1 MSKKFLSIHNH
12 CSKSKLALAIQILMC
27 CEAIAAPIGGEIV
40 GGTGTIT
47 QQGSETAIIQ
57 DTERLAIDWQNF
69 DVGKDERVTFVQPGQ
84 SAIAL
89 NRILSDKGS
98 EILGQINA
106 NGHVIL
112 VNPQGVVFK
121 EGAVVNAGGLIASGL
136 QINPEDFM
144 NGDLIFKHLEGTDGT
159 VINAGTINAAAGG
172 NVAMIG
178 TRVENRGL
186 ISAHLST
193 VTLSSGKGAVLSF
206 DDAGL
211 LSVKVNEAM
220 LQSELGDK
228 AAVTN
233 AGQIQA
239 EGGRVLLSA
248 NTTRDVFSQAVN
260 WGDRQQARSV
270 TYNDDGSFTLGAGGD
285 VVNSGDITVS
295 GKTAGDVVVLGENVA
310 HSGTIKANAIQGRGG
325 NIELHANTTTK
336 VIGDGRIFA
345 NAEQGG
351 DIKLLGENVG
361 LFDQAAIAA
370 TGEKGGGRVL
380 LGGDQE
386 GLNPQIRNAEFAYI
400 SENSNINA
408 SATDAG
414 DGGVAIIFA
423 EDTARIYG
431 NLSAKGGATG
441 GDGGFVETSGKRGF
455 SIANTPDVSALKGNG
470 GHWLIDPYSITIA
483 SDGSDIPD
491 DGIFTSCEEG
501 AYLSV
506 EKIKKVLSDGINV
519 TVQTGGD
526 GGNITVSALIDPELT
541 SDATLNLFSNG
552 NIFINADITPASD
565 VGGKLN
571 LNLYANAGGA
581 GGDIKFNV
589 NKDGDPLFKDGD
601 PLFLNNIKINTN
613 GGEFVVGHLASEG
626 NETPLIWKIDPMKSG
641 ASNVDFSRSTINTRS
656 ELGAGK
662 FSVNVSGKV
671 TLGDMPMFN
680 YGEHYADL
688 TIHANEL
695 IFYKGQAHLNG
706 QNIQLGAA
714 EWKVGDSDDLS
725 NLTLETQG
733 GDITLSMKGGDF
745 YPPILKSARNITLSA
760 VSGDGMTEG
769 PEFEIKGHKDGIT
782 LNGILT
788 LALGN
793 RGSTEAIKI
802 TNDFTSDPTEKTAN
816 LIIASA
822 NDVQLD
828 VSGEIVLGDSNVT
841 GDLSLTSGGDI
852 RQESEKSLSVAGT
865 STFNV
870 SSGSV
875 ILNQKQNNFV
885 KAVTVGGTNVLDVD
899 LLSTS
904 NLILGGGA
912 AHALTAASHDGSIS
926 QVEALDVTGA
936 TTLSAAG
943 TITLYHEN
951 EFTTINISKAESA
964 EIHNEKNL
972 TLGTIENVDQLTLNV
987 SGDLGQSEALTLDK
1001 LILAVTGKTSLA
1013 KSGNRITEMSGSVA
1027 DGELSSTGS
1036 LRIGDL
1042 TVENG
1047 QSFSLQLSGDEV
1059 QSSHLSQL
1067 ADTTLTVNSDALISA
1082 SNIALTENVK
1092 LGGTA
1097 DLTFE
1102 QVVNFVLQGQVE
1114 GEDAADNAFTING
1127 QKGSDNTYKVLKE
1140 AKWDGIAFEINGEGN
1155 SSLQGPNLIATWK
1168 INVADQQHTLSTK
1181 EQGEITFSGMT
1192 VLKGGE
1198 QDDTFEFYGNEE
1210 SNINFSKID
1219 GGGGENTLD
1228 YSKFN
1233 SDVNITVSRSAQYV
1247 DIISGIQVLVGN
1259 GDRATLQALD
1269 GIGSIWSISDDGESN
1284 FITWSPNED
1293 ADEPTELFGGE
1304 MVFRGFNNISG
1315 GPAADE
1321 FKVALPASVSSTTYM
1336 YTLDGG
1342 GGKDSLIIKDGG
1354 ADWMGTYGVDQ
1365 NSGPDQNSVPG
1376 FTFSFLGEKR
1386 IKVDYKEI
1394 ENINLTAGLTE
1405 MMVWAKSPGDK
1416 IQLGDR
1422 WWQLNNFQA
1431 VDYTDGL
1438 QKLTVKGGGGSI
1450 SLVRKEN
1457 GAASPDGTDEPLPKE
1472 NINFPNELEIVGGSL
1487 EFDENV
1493 SLNTGHLHLKGFNGG
1508 IGSDKAPLDISV
1520 DNLTL
1525 SLADDAKAVYLRE
1538 KEGVSLAGLD
1548 GGGLVDLRVEVGD
1561 LSQTGAIKKEN
1572 GALLLNAVKGSIW
1585 LEDDANK
1592 ISVPVTLK
1600 AADNATLHA
1609 SGDLLDAKVDAKHSI
1624 LKADGDIEVVV
1635 ATEGWFE
1642 RGQEIN
1648 IEDIDKISLY
1658 SGGSASVAGRGG
1670 VSIAEAGVSGH
1681 LTINSAVIYFGGITN
1696 AEILTIASV
1705 KDLGEDLNPGG
1716 LEGVTVLVTSP
1727 VVIQGVAEFNNA
1739 WVFGEELVYSASSNL
1754 FNARKFTPADLMIEI
1769 EELTEIDPAIFTNV
1783 RNYVYQDISIR
1794 LPSDQLYGEMMTE

>member
-47 QQGSETAIIQ
+47 QQGSETAIVQ
-57 DTERLAIDWQNF
+57 ETERLAIDWQNF
-69 DVGKDERVTFVQPGQ
+69 DIGKDERVTFVQPGQ

-98 EILGQINA
+98 EILGKIDA

-178 TRVENRGL
+178 TQVENRGL

-220 LQSELGDK
+220 LQSELGNK

-233 AGQIQA
+233 AGKIQA

-295 GKTAGDVVVLGENVA
+295 GKTAGDVVVLGENIT
-310 HSGTIKANAIQGRGG
+310 HSGTIKANAIRGRGG

-336 VIGDGRIFA
+336 VIDDGLITA

-400 SENSNINA
+400 SENSNIDA

-431 NLSAKGGATG
+431 NLSAKGGATE
-441 GDGGFVETSGKRGF
+441 GDGGFIETSGKRGF
-455 SIANTPDVSALKGNG
+455 SIANTPDVSAVKGNG
-470 GHWLIDPYSITIA
+470 GHWLIDPYNIRIA
-483 SDGSDIPD
+483 SQGSETLPD
-491 DGIFTSCEEG
+491 DGIFTSGVEATLAVDSIIDVLKRG
-501 AYLSV
+501 A
-506 EKIKKVLSDGINV
+506 NV
-519 TVQTGGD
+519 TVKTGED
-526 GGNITVSALIDPELT
+526 GGNIIIANDITVTHEEESTGNPTLT
-541 SDATLNLFSNG
+541 LQAGNNIEFKADIQAAEDRLLNIHAHANWSGGRG
-552 NIFINADITPASD
+552 NILF
-565 VGGKLN
+565 
-571 LNLYANAGGA
+571 
-581 GGDIKFNV
+581 
-589 NKDGDPLFKDGD
+589 DGMRT
-601 PLFLNNIKINTN
+601 INTN
-613 GGEFVVGHLASEG
+613 GGDF
-626 NETPLIWKIDPMKSG
+626 KIAGD
-641 ASNVDFSRSTINTRS
+641 AINNN
-656 ELGAGK
+656 ELGANDPAPGAYNIDLTNLTI
-662 FSVNVSGKV
+662 NVGGGDFFAHAANKL
-671 TLGDMPMFN
+671 TLGQN
-680 YGEHYADL
+680 LNLQGGDL
-688 TIHANEL
+688 V
-695 IFYKGQAHLNG
+695 
-706 QNIQLGAA
+706 LGAA
-714 EWKVGDSDDLS
+714 EWEFNHHSLTTTSASATPDKGNIKLITGGELRLPYIKSAGDIILNVRDTEGIGQFKVHNQRQSGDGWRDFALDGV
-725 NLTLETQG
+725 LTLDLGEKGSATIGNIVGAQSLAIESG
-733 GDITLSMKGGDF
+733 NDIDLKTNGSISLGKVAVAGDLTLDANGEDIRQLEGASLNVIGNSKFSSNNSVLLNNDNNVFGGTVFFGQMVNHAVLKASEGVKLADMSINDGSLEVLAILASGDITQEGAVKGKNISIMLASDE
-745 YPPILKSARNITLSA
+745 NITLEGSNQFSSVVISKA
-760 VSGDGMTEG
+760 NVATIRNSKDLHVGGVTEV
-769 PEFEIKGHKDGIT
+769 DT
-782 LNGILT
+782 LNLHVEGNLT
-788 LALGN
+788 QGAAIDVNQLSLDIS
-793 RGSTEAIKI
+793 GSTSLENDQNKI
-802 TNDFTSDPTEKTAN
+802 GG
-816 LIIASA
+816 L
-822 NDVQLD
+822 
-828 VSGEIVLGDSNVT
+828 SGSKL
-841 GDLSLTSGGDI
+841 SGGKI
-852 RQESEKSLSVAGT
+852 
-865 STFNV
+865 
-870 SSGSV
+870 
-875 ILNQKQNNFV
+875 
-885 KAVTVGGTNVLDVD
+885 
-899 LLSTS
+899 
-904 NLILGGGA
+904 
-912 AHALTAASHDGSIS
+912 
-926 QVEALDVTGA
+926 
-936 TTLSAAG
+936 SAAG
-943 TITLYHEN
+943 SLKINDLTIFN
-951 EFTTINISKAESA
+951 ETTINASGINVAGQVHLTDSA
-964 EIHNEKNL
+964 DLIFNNL
-972 TLGTIENVDQLTLNV
+972 ANF
-987 SGDLGQSEALTLDK
+987 ALTGR
-1001 LILAVTGKTSLA
+1001 IAGGTSVTANG
-1013 KSGNRITEMSGSVA
+1013 
-1027 DGELSSTGS
+1027 
-1036 LRIGDL
+1036 
-1042 TVENG
+1042 NG
-1047 QSFSLQLSGDEV
+1047 QG
-1059 QSSHLSQL
+1059 
-1067 ADTTLTVNSDALISA
+1067 
-1082 SNIALTENVK
+1082 
-1092 LGGTA
+1092 
-1097 DLTFE
+1097 
-1102 QVVNFVLQGQVE
+1102 
-1114 GEDAADNAFTING
+1114 
-1127 QKGSDNTYKVLKE
+1127 
-1140 AKWDGIAFEINGEGN
+1140 
-1155 SSLQGPNLIATWK
+1155 SLQGPNSAATWK

-1219 GGGGENTLD
+1219 GGGGEDTLD
-1228 YSKFN
+1228 YSNLNGNLRIAVGN
-1233 SDVNITVSRSAQYV
+1233 SSKYVSEIPNI
-1247 DIISGIQVLVGN
+1247 DVLVGN
-1259 GDRATLQALD
+1259 GDSAALHAPDNATSEWV
-1269 GIGSIWSISDDGESN
+1269 IGDGEN
-1284 FITWSPNED
+1284 NRIEWTLNE
-1293 ADEPTELFGGE
+1293 APTVETDESIEPVVPFEPAKPSEGK
-1304 MVFRGFNNISG
+1304 MAFRGFNNLIGGTGKDDFRVKLQGHSG
-1315 GPAADE
+1315 HY
-1321 FKVALPASVSSTTYM
+1321 K
-1336 YTLDGG
+1336 LDGG
-1342 GGKDSLIIKDGG
+1342 SDNVDADGDPNAEIADTLNILDGG
-1354 ADWMGTYGVDQ
+1354 DDGIGTYGVDQ
-1365 NSGPDQNSVPG
+1365 NSGPR
-1376 FTFSFLGEKR
+1376 FTFSFSGEEP

-1431 VDYTDGL
+1431 VNYTDGL

-1609 SGDLLDAKVDAKHSI
+1609 IGNLLDAKVDAKHSI

-1670 VSIAEAGVSGH
+1670 VSIAEADISGH
-1681 LTINSAVIYFGGITN
+1681 LTIKSPIIYFWGLTN
-1696 AEILTIASV
+1696 AELLTIASV

-1727 VVIQGVAEFNNA
+1727 VVIQDVAKFNNA
-1739 WVFGEELVYSASSNL
+1739 LVFGEELVHSDSGNF
-1754 FNARKFTPADLMIEI
+1754 FNARKFTSADLMIEV

-1794 LPSDQLYGEMMTE
+1794 LPSDQLYEEMITE

>member
-98 EILGQINA
+98 EILGQIDA

-178 TRVENRGL
+178 TQVENRGL

-295 GKTAGDVVVLGENVA
+295 GKTVGDVVVLGENIT

-336 VIGDGRIFA
+336 VTDDGLITA

-400 SENSNINA
+400 SENSNIDA

-455 SIANTPDVSALKGNG
+455 SIANTPDVTTVKGNG
-470 GHWLIDPYSITIA
+470 GHWLIDPYNIRIA
-483 SDGSDIPD
+483 SQGSDLPGS
-491 DGIFTSCEEG
+491 GIFESSEDAALYVTSIIRALG
-501 AYLSV
+501 R
-506 EKIKKVLSDGINV
+506 GTNV
-519 TVQTGGD
+519 TVKTGEDGGD
-526 GGNITVSALIDPELT
+526 IIISAEIEVDKGEN
-541 SDATLNLFSNG
+541 ATLNLLAHNDIIINENIQATGSN
-552 NIFINADITPASD
+552 T
-565 VGGKLN
+565 LN
-571 LNLYANAGGA
+571 LHLHANRSEKEDGGNV
-581 GGDIKFNV
+581 KF
-589 NKDGDPLFKDGD
+589 GTI
-601 PLFLNNIKINTN
+601 NNGAVSIQTN
-613 GGEFVVGHLASEG
+613 GGDF
-626 NETPLIWKIDPMKSG
+626 KITG
-641 ASNVDFSRSTINTRS
+641 GTINNN
-656 ELGAGK
+656 ELGANDANNDPAPGAY
-662 FSVNVSGKV
+662 NI
-671 TLGDMPMFN
+671 
-680 YGEHYADL
+680 DL
-688 TIHANEL
+688 TNLTINVGGGDFVAHAANEL
-695 IFYKGQAHLNG
+695 TLGQHLNLQG
-706 QNIQLGAA
+706 GDLVLGAA
-714 EWKVGDSDDLS
+714 EWEFNHHSLTTTSASATPDKGNIKLITGGELRLPYIKSAGDIILNVRDTEGIGQFKVHNQRQSGDGWRDFALDGV
-725 NLTLETQG
+725 LTLDLGEKGSATIGNIVGAQSLAIESG
-733 GDITLSMKGGDF
+733 NDIDLKTNGSISLGKVAVAGDLTLDANGEDIRQLEGASLNVIGNSKFSSNNSVLLNNDNNVFGGTVFFGQMVNHAVLKASEGVKLADMSINDGSLEVLAILASGDITQEGAVKGKNISIMLASDE
-745 YPPILKSARNITLSA
+745 NITLEGSNQFSSVVISKA
-760 VSGDGMTEG
+760 NVATIRNSKDLHVGGVTEV
-769 PEFEIKGHKDGIT
+769 DT
-782 LNGILT
+782 LNLHVEGNLT
-788 LALGN
+788 QGAAIDVNQLSLDIS
-793 RGSTEAIKI
+793 GSTSLENDQNKI
-802 TNDFTSDPTEKTAN
+802 GG
-816 LIIASA
+816 L
-822 NDVQLD
+822 
-828 VSGEIVLGDSNVT
+828 SGSKL
-841 GDLSLTSGGDI
+841 SGGKI
-852 RQESEKSLSVAGT
+852 
-865 STFNV
+865 
-870 SSGSV
+870 
-875 ILNQKQNNFV
+875 
-885 KAVTVGGTNVLDVD
+885 
-899 LLSTS
+899 
-904 NLILGGGA
+904 
-912 AHALTAASHDGSIS
+912 
-926 QVEALDVTGA
+926 
-936 TTLSAAG
+936 SAAG
-943 TITLYHEN
+943 SLKINDLTIFN
-951 EFTTINISKAESA
+951 ETTINASGINVAGQVHLTDSA
-964 EIHNEKNL
+964 DLIFNNL
-972 TLGTIENVDQLTLNV
+972 ANF
-987 SGDLGQSEALTLDK
+987 ALTGR
-1001 LILAVTGKTSLA
+1001 IAGGTSVTANG
-1013 KSGNRITEMSGSVA
+1013 
-1027 DGELSSTGS
+1027 
-1036 LRIGDL
+1036 
-1042 TVENG
+1042 NG
-1047 QSFSLQLSGDEV
+1047 QG
-1059 QSSHLSQL
+1059 
-1067 ADTTLTVNSDALISA
+1067 
-1082 SNIALTENVK
+1082 
-1092 LGGTA
+1092 
-1097 DLTFE
+1097 
-1102 QVVNFVLQGQVE
+1102 
-1114 GEDAADNAFTING
+1114 
-1127 QKGSDNTYKVLKE
+1127 
-1140 AKWDGIAFEINGEGN
+1140 
-1155 SSLQGPNLIATWK
+1155 SLQGPNSAATWK

-1354 ADWMGTYGVDQ
+1354 TDWMGTYGVDQ

-1525 SLADDAKAVYLRE
+1525 SLAGDAKAVYLRE

-1548 GGGLVDLRVEVGD
+1548 GGGLVDLRVKVGD

-1609 SGDLLDAKVDAKHSI
+1609 SGDLLKAEVDAKHST
-1624 LKADGDIEVVV
+1624 LKIGGDIEVVV
-1635 ATEGWFE
+1635 AAEGWFE

-1670 VSIAEAGVSGH
+1670 VSIAEAGISGH
-1681 LTINSAVIYFGGITN
+1681 LTIKSPVIYFGGRTN

-1705 KDLGEDLNPGG
+1705 KDLGKDLNPGG

-1727 VVIQGVAEFNNA
+1727 VVIQDVAEFKNA
-1739 WVFGEELVYSASSNL
+1739 LVIGSELVHSANGKVFGV
-1754 FNARKFTPADLMIEI
+1754 RRFTPADQMIEL
-1769 EELTEIDPAIFTNV
+1769 EGLAEIDPAIFTNV
-1783 RNYVYQDISIR
+1783 KNYVYQDVSIR
-1794 LPSDQLYGEMMTE
+1794 LPSDQLYDEMMAD

>member
-98 EILGQINA
+98 EILGKIDA

-136 QINPEDFM
+136 QINPDDFM

-172 NVAMIG
+172 NVALIG
-178 TRVENRGL
+178 TQVENRGL

-295 GKTAGDVVVLGENVA
+295 GKTAGDVVVLGENVT
-310 HSGTIKANAIQGRGG
+310 HSGTIKANAIRGRGG

-336 VIGDGRIFA
+336 VTDDGLITA

-455 SIANTPDVSALKGNG
+455 SIANTPDVTTVKGNG
-470 GHWLIDPYSITIA
+470 GHWLIDPYNITIA
-483 SDGSDIPD
+483 SEGSDTLD
-491 DGIFTSCEEG
+491 DGMFTSCEEG
-501 AYLSV
+501 ASLSV
-506 EKIKKVLSDGINV
+506 EEIKKALSDGINV

-526 GGNITVSALIDPELT
+526 RREGGEQRGGNITVSSEISVALDRSVTLSLIAHNNINIEKNIVASEDGALSFHLHANRSEKEVDGGNVKFGTINNGAVSIQTNGGDFKITGGTINNNELGANDANNDPAPGAYNIDLT
-541 SDATLNLFSNG
+541 NLT
-552 NIFINADITPASD
+552 IN
-565 VGGKLN
+565 VGGGDFFAHAANKLTLGQN
-571 LNLYANAGGA
+571 LNLQ
-581 GGDIKFNV
+581 GGDLV
-589 NKDGDPLFKDGD
+589 
-601 PLFLNNIKINTN
+601 
-613 GGEFVVGHLASEG
+613 
-626 NETPLIWKIDPMKSG
+626 
-641 ASNVDFSRSTINTRS
+641 
-656 ELGAGK
+656 
-662 FSVNVSGKV
+662 
-671 TLGDMPMFN
+671 
-680 YGEHYADL
+680 
-688 TIHANEL
+688 
-695 IFYKGQAHLNG
+695 
-706 QNIQLGAA
+706 LGAA
-714 EWKVGDSDDLS
+714 EWEFNHHSLTTTSASATPDKGNIKLITGGELRLPYIKSAGDIILNVRDTEGIGQFKVHNQRQSGDGWRDFALDGV
-725 NLTLETQG
+725 LTLDLGEKGSATIGNIVGAQSLAIESG
-733 GDITLSMKGGDF
+733 NDIDLKTNGSISLGKVAVAGDLTLDANGEDIRQLEGASLNVVGNSKFSSNNSVLLNNGNNEFGGTVFLGQMVKHAVLNASEGVKLADMSVNHSSLEILASGDITQEGAVKGNNISIMLASDE
-745 YPPILKSARNITLSA
+745 NITLEGSNQFSSVVISKA
-760 VSGDGMTEG
+760 NVATIRNSKDLQIGGVTEVG
-769 PEFEIKGHKDGIT
+769 T
-782 LNGILT
+782 LNLHVGGNLTQGAAIDVDQLSLDISGSTSLDGHENKIGGLSGNKLSGGNISTAGSLKINDLT
-788 LALGN
+788 L
-793 RGSTEAIKI
+793 
-802 TNDFTSDPTEKTAN
+802 TNE
-816 LIIASA
+816 
-822 NDVQLD
+822 
-828 VSGEIVLGDSNVT
+828 
-841 GDLSLTSGGDI
+841 
-852 RQESEKSLSVAGT
+852 
-865 STFNV
+865 
-870 SSGSV
+870 
-875 ILNQKQNNFV
+875 
-885 KAVTVGGTNVLDVD
+885 
-899 LLSTS
+899 
-904 NLILGGGA
+904 
-912 AHALTAASHDGSIS
+912 
-926 QVEALDVTGA
+926 
-936 TTLSAAG
+936 
-943 TITLYHEN
+943 
-951 EFTTINISKAESA
+951 TTINAS
-964 EIHNEKNL
+964 EINL
-972 TLGTIENVDQLTLNV
+972 AGQVQLTDSAKLTFNNLANFTL
-987 SGDLGQSEALTLDK
+987 SGRIAGKNS
-1001 LILAVTGKTSLA
+1001 VTVNG
-1013 KSGNRITEMSGSVA
+1013 
-1027 DGELSSTGS
+1027 
-1036 LRIGDL
+1036 
-1042 TVENG
+1042 NG
-1047 QSFSLQLSGDEV
+1047 QG
-1059 QSSHLSQL
+1059 
-1067 ADTTLTVNSDALISA
+1067 
-1082 SNIALTENVK
+1082 
-1092 LGGTA
+1092 
-1097 DLTFE
+1097 
-1102 QVVNFVLQGQVE
+1102 
-1114 GEDAADNAFTING
+1114 
-1127 QKGSDNTYKVLKE
+1127 
-1140 AKWDGIAFEINGEGN
+1140 
-1155 SSLQGPNLIATWK
+1155 SLQGPNSTTTWK

-1228 YSKFN
+1228 YSNLNGNLRIAVGN
-1233 SDVNITVSRSAQYV
+1233 SSKYVSEIPNI
-1247 DIISGIQVLVGN
+1247 DVLVGN
-1259 GDRATLQALD
+1259 GDSAALHAPDNATSEWV
-1269 GIGSIWSISDDGESN
+1269 IGDGEN
-1284 FITWSPNED
+1284 NRIEWTLNE
-1293 ADEPTELFGGE
+1293 APTVETDESIEPVVPFEPAKPSEGK
-1304 MVFRGFNNISG
+1304 MAFRGFKNLIGGTGKDDFRVKLQDHSG
-1315 GPAADE
+1315 HY
-1321 FKVALPASVSSTTYM
+1321 K
-1336 YTLDGG
+1336 LDGG
-1342 GGKDSLIIKDGG
+1342 SENVDADGDPNTEISDTLNILDGG
-1354 ADWMGTYGVDQ
+1354 DDWIGTYGVDQ
-1365 NSGPDQNSVPG
+1365 NSGPR
-1376 FTFSFLGEKR
+1376 FTFYFSGEER

-1394 ENINLTAGLTE
+1394 ENINLTADLDE
-1405 MMVWAKSPGDK
+1405 MTVRGESSDDR
-1416 IQLGDR
+1416 IQLGNR

-1493 SLNTGHLHLKGFNGG
+1493 SLNTGHLHLEGLKGGVG
-1508 IGSDKAPLDISV
+1508 TMDSRLRISV
-1520 DNLTL
+1520 DTLKLTDNTGDL
-1525 SLADDAKAVYLRE
+1525 YLRE
-1538 KEGVSLAGLD
+1538 DDGLALAGVVN
-1548 GGGLVDLRVEVGD
+1548 GGLVDLVVLEGV
-1561 LSQTGAIKKEN
+1561 LSQNDAISRGEEGQLIFKAVTGAIRLDHEDN
-1572 GALLLNAVKGSIW
+1572 SI
-1585 LEDDANK
+1585 AGP
-1592 ISVPVTLK
+1592 I
-1600 AADNATLHA
+1600 TLHA
-1609 SGDLLDAKVDAKHSI
+1609 GTDATLYTMGNLVLGGVTASNLDLRASGSIASTNPIVVNNVASFVSGADIDLKSASNELNDVTISPINKDAKMDVHLASNGNLRVFNSNVHGKLDLTAGRIYFLGLTNANTLVISAPKVWVTGLVIIDQNVQFNDALVEGLEFVHSENGEI
-1624 LKADGDIEVVV
+1624 YGARKLSTADQMIEV
-1635 ATEGWFE
+1635 EW
-1642 RGQEIN
+1642 
-1648 IEDIDKISLY
+1648 L
-1658 SGGSASVAGRGG
+1658 
-1670 VSIAEAGVSGH
+1670 AEV
-1681 LTINSAVIYFGGITN
+1681 
-1696 AEILTIASV
+1696 
-1705 KDLGEDLNPGG
+1705 
-1716 LEGVTVLVTSP
+1716 
-1727 VVIQGVAEFNNA
+1727 
-1739 WVFGEELVYSASSNL
+1739 
-1754 FNARKFTPADLMIEI
+1754 
-1769 EELTEIDPAIFTNV
+1769 DPAIFTNV
-1783 RNYVYQDISIR
+1783 KNYVYQDISIR
-1794 LPSDQLYGEMMTE
+1794 LPSDQLYEEMITE

>member
-98 EILGQINA
+98 EILGQIDA

-136 QINPEDFM
+136 QINPDDFM

-172 NVAMIG
+172 NVALIG
-178 TRVENRGL
+178 TQVENRGL

-211 LSVKVNEAM
+211 LSVKVNKAM

-295 GKTAGDVVVLGENVA
+295 GKTAGDVVVLGENVT
-310 HSGTIKANAIQGRGG
+310 HSGTIKANAIRGRGG

-336 VIGDGRIFA
+336 VIDDGRISA

-400 SENSNINA
+400 SENSNIDA

-455 SIANTPDVSALKGNG
+455 SIANTPDVTTVKGNG
-470 GHWLIDPYSITIA
+470 GHWLIDPYNITIA
-483 SDGSDIPD
+483 SDGSEIPD

-506 EKIKKVLSDGINV
+506 GKIKKVLSDGINV

-526 GGNITVSALIDPELT
+526 RREGGEQRGGNITVSSEISVALDRSVTLSLIAHNNINIEKNIVASGDGALSFHLHANRSEKEDGGNVKFGTINNGAVSIQTNGGDFKIAGDTINNNELGANDPAPGAYDIDLT
-541 SDATLNLFSNG
+541 NLIINVGDGDFFAHAANKLTLG
-552 NIFINADITPASD
+552 Q
-565 VGGKLN
+565 N
-571 LNLYANAGGA
+571 LNLQ
-581 GGDIKFNV
+581 GGDLV
-589 NKDGDPLFKDGD
+589 
-601 PLFLNNIKINTN
+601 
-613 GGEFVVGHLASEG
+613 
-626 NETPLIWKIDPMKSG
+626 
-641 ASNVDFSRSTINTRS
+641 
-656 ELGAGK
+656 
-662 FSVNVSGKV
+662 
-671 TLGDMPMFN
+671 
-680 YGEHYADL
+680 
-688 TIHANEL
+688 
-695 IFYKGQAHLNG
+695 
-706 QNIQLGAA
+706 LGAA
-714 EWKVGDSDDLS
+714 EWEFNHHSLTTTSASATPDKGNIKLITGGELRLPYIKSAGDIILNVRDTEGIGQFKVHNQRQSGDGWRDFALDGT
-725 NLTLETQG
+725 LTLNLGSQVSAEIHEIQKVEESGELKLVVTSDLMDQGSKSPRVDLQTSLGVILGEVVVGGDFFLEAGGAITQEGEEGLDIHGQSKFFSSQLTLDNLKNSFSDTVSIDGSANIVVLKAAGDLTLASSPTEGSVGSLDVEAG
-733 GDITLSMKGGDF
+733 GHIQQDGALKVNDITLS
-745 YPPILKSARNITLSA
+745 A
-760 VSGDGMTEG
+760 
-769 PEFEIKGHKDGIT
+769 KDIT
-782 LNGILT
+782 LN
-788 LALGN
+788 N
-793 RGSTEAIKI
+793 
-802 TNDFTSDPTEKTAN
+802 
-816 LIIASA
+816 
-822 NDVQLD
+822 
-828 VSGEIVLGDSNVT
+828 GE
-841 GDLSLTSGGDI
+841 
-852 RQESEKSLSVAGT
+852 
-865 STFNV
+865 
-870 SSGSV
+870 
-875 ILNQKQNNFV
+875 NNFE
-885 KAVTVGGTNVLDVD
+885 K
-899 LLSTS
+899 LS
-904 NLILGGGA
+904 I
-912 AHALTAASHDGSIS
+912 
-926 QVEALDVTGA
+926 VE
-936 TTLSAAG
+936 
-943 TITLYHEN
+943 
-951 EFTTINISKAESA
+951 AESA
-964 EIHNEKNL
+964 KIVDLVDLDLRGAAGNGKLDLTVDNNL
-972 TLGTIENVDQLTLNV
+972 T
-987 SGDLGQSEALTLDK
+987 QSEALTLDE
-1001 LILAVTGKTSLA
+1001 LILNVSGNTSLFMDNNA
-1013 KSGNRITEMSGSVA
+1013 IGKLSGSVKT
-1027 DGELSSTGS
+1027 GEINVSGPLVLGNF
-1036 LRIGDL
+1036 
-1042 TVENG
+1042 TVESG
-1047 QSFSLQLSGDEV
+1047 SHPDPFELKLSGKE
-1059 QSSHLSQL
+1059 SKLSQFEN
-1067 ADTTLTVNSDALISA
+1067 TTFTVKSNATVNA
-1082 SNIALTENVK
+1082 
-1092 LGGTA
+1092 
-1097 DLTFE
+1097 E
-1102 QVVNFVLQGQVE
+1102 QVII
-1114 GEDAADNAFTING
+1114 GEEIQLNKASLTID
-1127 QKGSDNTYKVLKE
+1127 KSDNFTLNGNVSGTGYPSQLLVRGAGEKKISE
-1140 AKWDGIAFEINGEGN
+1140 AAQWSNVGFILAGEGN

-1168 INVADQQHTLSTK
+1168 IKGADQQHTLSTK

-1228 YSKFN
+1228 YSNLNGNLRIAVGN
-1233 SDVNITVSRSAQYV
+1233 SSKYVSEIPNI
-1247 DIISGIQVLVGN
+1247 DVLVGN
-1259 GDRATLQALD
+1259 GDSAALHAPDNATSEWV
-1269 GIGSIWSISDDGESN
+1269 IGDGEN
-1284 FITWSPNED
+1284 NRIEWTLNE
-1293 ADEPTELFGGE
+1293 APTVETDESIEPVVPFEPAKPSEGK
-1304 MVFRGFNNISG
+1304 MAFRGFNNLIGGTGKDDFRVKLQDHSG
-1315 GPAADE
+1315 HY
-1321 FKVALPASVSSTTYM
+1321 K
-1336 YTLDGG
+1336 LDGG
-1342 GGKDSLIIKDGG
+1342 SDNVDADGDPNAEIADTLNILDGG
-1354 ADWMGTYGVDQ
+1354 DDWIGTYGVDQ
-1365 NSGPDQNSVPG
+1365 NSGPR
-1376 FTFSFLGEKR
+1376 FTFSFSGEEP

-1394 ENINLTAGLTE
+1394 EHINLTAGLDE
-1405 MMVWAKSPGDK
+1405 MTVWGESPGDR
-1416 IQLGDR
+1416 IQLGNH
-1422 WWQLNNFQA
+1422 WWRLNDFEA

-1508 IGSDKAPLDISV
+1508 IGSDTAPLDISV

-1538 KEGVSLAGLD
+1538 EDGVTLAGLT
-1548 GGGLVDLRVEVGD
+1548 GGQDIELKAIKGDITQNSAIIRSTGD
-1561 LSQTGAIKKEN
+1561 L
-1572 GALLLNAVKGSIW
+1572 ALNTVSGDILLNNENNSI
-1585 LEDDANK
+1585 AGP
-1592 ISVPVTLK
+1592 I
-1600 AADNATLHA
+1600 TLHA
-1609 SGDLLDAKVDAKHSI
+1609 GTDATLYTMGNLVLGGVTASNLDLRASGSIASTNPIVVNNVASFVSGADIDLKSASNELNDVTISPINNDAKMDVRLASNGNLRVFDSNVYGNLDLTAGRIYFLGLTNANTLVISAPEVWVTGLVIIDQNVQFNDALVEGLEFVHSEHGEI
-1624 LKADGDIEVVV
+1624 YGARKLSTADQMIEV
-1635 ATEGWFE
+1635 EW
-1642 RGQEIN
+1642 
-1648 IEDIDKISLY
+1648 L
-1658 SGGSASVAGRGG
+1658 
-1670 VSIAEAGVSGH
+1670 AEV
-1681 LTINSAVIYFGGITN
+1681 
-1696 AEILTIASV
+1696 
-1705 KDLGEDLNPGG
+1705 
-1716 LEGVTVLVTSP
+1716 
-1727 VVIQGVAEFNNA
+1727 
-1739 WVFGEELVYSASSNL
+1739 
-1754 FNARKFTPADLMIEI
+1754 
-1769 EELTEIDPAIFTNV
+1769 DPAIFTNV
-1783 RNYVYQDISIR
+1783 KNYVYQDISIR
-1794 LPSDQLYGEMMTE
+1794 LPSDQLYEEMITE